1 MATNRFDGTRMRHQP
16 ALTSSQGTTWLVIA
30 TITAVLLT
38 VMFLLLASTGGWA
51 LPVVGMIATATL
63 LLGMLATRMV
73 VSRGRVRLLT
83 LAGLYAT
90 MLTIALGVTISIV
103 VVGSG

>member
-1 MATNRFDGTRMRHQP
+1 MATKRFDGTRMRHQP

-38 VMFLLLASTGGWA
+38 VMFLLLASTGGLA
-51 LPVVGMIATATL
+51 LPAVGMIATATL
-63 LLGMLATRMV
+63 LLAMFATRIA

-90 MLTIALGVTISIV
+90 MLTIAFVLTLVVTLQ
-103 VVGSG
+103 VGA

>member
-38 VMFLLLASTGGWA
+38 VMFLLLASTGDGA
-51 LPVVGMIATATL
+51 LPVAGITATAAL
-63 LLGMLATRMV
+63 LLAMLITRIV
-73 VSRGRVRLLT
+73 VSRGRARLLT
-83 LAGLYAT
+83 LASLYGA
-90 MLTIALGVTISIV
+90 MLVVALALTLGIA
-103 VVGSG
+103 VVGSA